1 MEADELPERLSQI
14 KTLWSELFRAHQ
26 DNTGEATDARCR
38 LLLRY
43 HGAVYRYLHGL
54 LRKASGRSPAG
65 VTALAEDLTQ
75 EFAVRFLRGD
85 FRGADPGRG
94 RFRDFLKQALRN
106 LVTDCWRQQQHAPG
120 ALPADGAAEVPAC
133 PPAAEDMDQEFLASW
148 RKELFHHTWEALQT
162 LEEESGQLYHTVLL
176 CKSEHP
182 KMRSAQLAVHLRP
195 QLGKELT
202 EKGMRQTLHRA
213 RQKFADLLVEE
224 VARAAQS
231 SDPEV
236 LEQELRELDLFGY
249 CQAALERRRRPD

>member
-26 DNTGEATDARCR
+26 DDTGEAVDARGR

-43 HGAVYRYLHGL
+43 HGAVYHYLHGVL
-54 LRKASGRSPAG
+54 HKTSRDSLAG
-65 VTALAEDLTQ
+65 VTTLAEELTQ

-106 LVTDCWRQQQHAPG
+106 LVTDCWRQRQNAPG
-120 ALPADGAAEVPAC
+120 ALPTDHAADVPAC
-133 PPAAEDMDQEFLASW
+133 PPADADMDQEFLVSW
-148 RKELFHHTWEALQT
+148 RKELFHHTWDALQT
-162 LEEESGQLYHTVLL
+162 LEEESGLPYHTVLR

-182 KMRSAQLAVHLRP
+182 EMRSAQLAVHLRP
-195 QLGKELT
+195 RLGKELT

-213 RQKFADLLVEE
+213 RQKFAELLVEE
-224 VARAAQS
+224 VARAAQT
-231 SDPEV
+231 SDGEE
-236 LEQELRELDLFGY
+236 LEQELRELDLLGY
-249 CQAALERRRRPD
+249 CQAALERRRRLD